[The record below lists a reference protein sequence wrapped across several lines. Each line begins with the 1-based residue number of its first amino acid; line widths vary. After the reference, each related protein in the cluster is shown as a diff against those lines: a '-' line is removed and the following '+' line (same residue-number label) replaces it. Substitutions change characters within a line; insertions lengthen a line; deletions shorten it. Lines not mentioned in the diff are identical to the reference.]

1 MKNNLFV
8 SMENCVE
15 TGAGVNGVSREKLN
29 PSRD

>member
-15 TGAGVNGVSREKLN
+15 TVVGAEDEWRVWALKN
-29 PSRD
+29 